1 MVTKPANFEMPKYV
15 IQHNIYQPTFYFF
28 TQSSDKSSS
37 KVFQSA
43 KKNFNGGYLCNTL
56 EDNKIFKDIGGNN
69 YIGITSSQLSLL
81 PQDNLKSYFLDDLL
95 NPENFRQ
102 YDLMLADNILS
113 SQVIE
118 PLTDLP
124 CKINKTF
131 LFYILENLHCII
143 ETGVLPPLN
152 KNYFENIQEW
162 VLFQRKVFVCE
173 KCTLF
178 TGKED
183 VRFTKNGIPQGLH
196 KKLE

>member
-1 MVTKPANFEMPKYV
+1 
-15 IQHNIYQPTFYFF
+15 
-28 TQSSDKSSS
+28 
-37 KVFQSA
+37 
-43 KKNFNGGYLCNTL
+43 
-56 EDNKIFKDIGGNN
+56 
-69 YIGITSSQLSLL
+69 
-81 PQDNLKSYFLDDLL
+81 
-95 NPENFRQ
+95 
-102 YDLMLADNILS
+102 MLADNILS

-143 ETGVLPPLN
+143 ETGALPPLN
-152 KNYFENIQEW
+152 KNYFEDIQEW

-196 KKLE
+196 KKLEESIFNSTKEGFNSIYGISRQRVRTLQTAIALQNLPIYFTMQLDKRGRMYYRNELNPLGDQFTRNLL